1 MTGAYGVYPGSMCI
15 AVSTGGG
22 DAPGLN
28 AVIRAVVLGGL
39 NRGWEVLGIRRGF
52 GGLLGDSPVVSLDR
66 EDVRGLTNVGGT
78 ILGTTNR
85 GNPFRWPVPQAN
97 GTWIEADRSDELVDK
112 ARLLGIKAIIA
123 VGGDGTLRIAADL
136 AEKGLP
142 MVAVPKTI
150 DNDVGATWTTFGF
163 DTAVNTATDAL
174 DKIESTAQ
182 SHERVMVVEVM
193 GRYAGWIALH
203 AGLAGSAH
211 AILIP
216 EIPFDLDKVCDKVRQ
231 REALGRKFSVVI
243 VAEGAV
249 PKGGSAVLKAGAVIG
264 GTERLGG
271 VSNLVAEYV
280 QEHTG
285 KETRTVT
292 LGHLQRGGRPTTF
305 DRLLALRFGAAA
317 VRAVEH
323 GHLNHM
329 VAFDPPTVTTVPLRE
344 AVAQPHLVPLDCDQI
359 RTARELGITMGD
371 Q

>member
-1 MTGAYGVYPGSMCI
+1 MNRPHGAYPDSMCI

-66 EDVRGLTNVGGT
+66 ADVRGLTNVGGT
-78 ILGTTNR
+78 MLGTTNR
-85 GNPFRWPVPQAN
+85 GNPFRWPVPQSD
-97 GTWIEADRSDELVDK
+97 GTWVEADRSDELIDK
-112 ARLLGIKAIIA
+112 ARLLGIKAVVA
-123 VGGDGTLRIAADL
+123 VGGDGTLGIAADL

-142 MVAVPKTI
+142 MVGVPKTI
-150 DNDVGATWTTFGF
+150 DNDVGGTWTTFGF
-163 DTAVNTATDAL
+163 DTAVNTATDAM
-174 DKIESTAQ
+174 DKIESTAE

-243 VAEGAV
+243 VAEGATH
-249 PKGGSAVLKAGAVIG
+249 KGGSAVLKAGAVAG
-264 GTERLGG
+264 ASERLGG
-271 VSNLVAEYV
+271 VSNLVAEYI
-280 QEHTG
+280 QMHTG

-317 VRAVEH
+317 VRAVEQ
-323 GHLNHM
+323 GDVNHM
-329 VAFDPPTVTTVPLRE
+329 VAFDPPNVKTVPLKE
-344 AVAQPHLVPLDCDQI
+344 AVGNPHVVPLDCDQI
-359 RTARELGITMGD
+359 RTARELGISMGD
-371 Q
+371 